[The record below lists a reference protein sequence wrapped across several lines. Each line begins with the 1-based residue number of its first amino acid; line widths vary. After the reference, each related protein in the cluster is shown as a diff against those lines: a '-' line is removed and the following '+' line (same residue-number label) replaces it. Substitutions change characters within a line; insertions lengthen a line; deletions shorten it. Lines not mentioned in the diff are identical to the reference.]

1 MSEILWAKGKEKLI
15 FSVLKEIH
23 SGRLLFSKLFLSVH
37 IIAITAPFDF
47 TVF

>member
-1 MSEILWAKGKEKLI
+1 MGQREGETYF
-15 FSVLKEIH
+15 FSLKRDTFWQI
-23 SGRLLFSKLFLSVH
+23 SKLFLSVH

>member
-1 MSEILWAKGKEKLI
+1 MLGILWAKEKEELI

-37 IIAITAPFDF
+37 IIVITASFDF